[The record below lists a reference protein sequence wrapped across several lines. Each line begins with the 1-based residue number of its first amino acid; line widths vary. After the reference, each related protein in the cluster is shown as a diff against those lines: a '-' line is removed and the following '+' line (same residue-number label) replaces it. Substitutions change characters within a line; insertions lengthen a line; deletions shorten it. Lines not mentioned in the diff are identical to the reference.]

1 MLDLT
6 LALTV
11 GVPLAILIYIV
22 RSDRFPEPSGM
33 VLKTF
38 FIGVAIIIP
47 AGFLNSF
54 IVAMENSSGYDLSF
68 LAGFTEEPLKFLA
81 FMLFVFSNT
90 DFDEPMD
97 AIVYGAAIG
106 LGYAAMENIPYLN
119 TGDPETA
126 WTMTIV
132 KARYYPLI
140 MHLGFGVLMGWLL
153 SQNLFEERSSFK
165 RKVMLILSLAL
176 PVLFHGSYNYL
187 QAYDVFPILTL
198 IMIVGIIY
206 YYRRDQLK
214 KITESVDKARV
225 DNMDVLYSYLITL
238 FFVSVVVLSA
248 IFVNN

>member
-54 IVAMENSSGYDLSF
+54 IVTMENSSGYDLSF

-81 FMLFVFSNT
+81 FMLFVFSKT

-97 AIVYGAAIG
+97 AIVYGTVISLGFATYENIEYVYLMYSDQSLQIAILRAISAIPLHASCGVIMGYYIG
-106 LGYAAMENIPYLN
+106 LYAFKGSNKYLIQALFIP
-119 TGDPETA
+119 
-126 WTMTIV
+126 IV
-132 KARYYPLI
+132 VHSLYNFLT
-140 MHLGFGVLMGWLL
+140 GFGLIFFGYLVGVIYFANTLHKKYVFEQ
-153 SQNLFEERSSFK
+153 QNKSPEYEQR
-165 RKVMLILSLAL
+165 
-176 PVLFHGSYNYL
+176 
-187 QAYDVFPILTL
+187 
-198 IMIVGIIY
+198 
-206 YYRRDQLK
+206 LK
-214 KITESVDKARV
+214 
-225 DNMDVLYSYLITL
+225 
-238 FFVSVVVLSA
+238 
-248 IFVNN
+248 